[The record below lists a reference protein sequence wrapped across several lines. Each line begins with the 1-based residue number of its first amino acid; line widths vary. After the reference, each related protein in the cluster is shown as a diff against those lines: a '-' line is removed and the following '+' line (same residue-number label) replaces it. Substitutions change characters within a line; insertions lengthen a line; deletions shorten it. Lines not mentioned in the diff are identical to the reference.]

1 MARTK
6 EFNIDDALMKAIELF
21 WRRGYEAT
29 SLHDLVDYMGISR
42 ASLYA
47 TFGSKHDLFLKALRR
62 YDQKFREEMVA
73 DMLQSAASPRQAIIK
88 TFEAAITAVLE
99 GGSRDGCLLI
109 NTALELSPHD
119 SESEE
124 IVKRA
129 FVAMEGFFR
138 LMIEQGQ
145 AEGEIPETISPTD
158 TARGLLGLFIGLRVL
173 ARSRPEPSLLRSIA
187 SQAEAMLK

>member
-29 SLHDLVDYMGISR
+29 SLQNLVDYMGISR